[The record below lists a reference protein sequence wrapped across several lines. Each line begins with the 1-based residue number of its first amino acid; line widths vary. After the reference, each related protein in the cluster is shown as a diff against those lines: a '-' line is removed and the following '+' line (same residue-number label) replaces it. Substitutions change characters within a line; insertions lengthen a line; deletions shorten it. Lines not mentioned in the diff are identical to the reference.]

1 MQLQMIINSLG
12 LGRLLFVRV
21 TNLINAYNAS
31 YSSAI
36 SSSVCIV
43 KVYSTKT
50 TGQILFPLAIKKA
63 TPLLFRPSALLCSAQ
78 GVERSIASS

>member
-12 LGRLLFVRV
+12 LGRLLFIRV
-21 TNLINAYNAS
+21 TNLINAYHAS

-50 TGQILFPLAIKKA
+50 TGQILFPLAIKK
-63 TPLLFRPSALLCSAQ
+63 LLLCYFVLQLCFALLKEWK
-78 GVERSIASS
+78 GP